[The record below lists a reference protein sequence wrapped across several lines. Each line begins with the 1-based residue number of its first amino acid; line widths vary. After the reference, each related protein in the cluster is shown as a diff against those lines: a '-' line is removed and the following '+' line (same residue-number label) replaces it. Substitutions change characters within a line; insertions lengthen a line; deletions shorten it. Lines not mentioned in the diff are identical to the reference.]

1 MTGFMR
7 MLPLLMSIA
16 LWLVIFVLWPDHSF
30 SETPLIAWV
39 NITLLIIL
47 SAALLNYGVRLLR
60 QQKERR
66 AGSGLRAKLVIAL
79 VTMLLIP
86 TSILQVAANQM
97 VEKGMDVWFD
107 VRVDTLLDQALNLA
121 QGFYARV
128 DSDLKQGLITVM
140 NDDILLNHVAA
151 LPASY
156 SLLNTHMAHLMQHE
170 GWQSIQI
177 FDLNERLIAHVQ
189 SEGLLSGLESEALE
203 EEAKSTLTLG
213 LVSTKLI
220 TRDNEE
226 IAVGYAPLRVRQNI
240 VAVLRAQVVLPPG
253 VVKNARAVEADYR
266 SYRELERNRQAIRS
280 TFTHAML
287 IATLIVILAA
297 GIVAVGFARRLTSPI
312 GDLARA
318 LERVTEGDLT
328 VSIPSAPEDEL
339 GSLVDSFNRMTLR
352 MKQNVEALEQ
362 TQKELTGALDS
373 SRQRQYVLETLLA
386 NLQTGVLLI
395 DASGNIRLLNQSMRE
410 LLNLSAEWVPGRSI
424 SSLCGGRL
432 QLVCQFYDELCQ
444 QEGENLQRELE
455 LVVDHNSLH
464 ILARGVKLSGA
475 GSAGFSGYLMV
486 LDDVSSLAE
495 AQRHRAWSEVAQRLA
510 HEIKNPLTPIKLAAE
525 RLQRRFRKTADD
537 TAVFDSCTHA
547 IITQVE
553 RLQRLIGD
561 FSNLARLPKP
571 KPETVHVRD
580 LITDMAELYG
590 AYSRVHVEQF
600 AEDLLCYCD
609 ADQIR
614 QVLINLMD
622 NALAATEE
630 SLAPVHLSGGHSPNM
645 VEFHVQDGGSG
656 IPEDAAGHIFEAY
669 FSTKESGSGLGLAIA
684 YRITDE
690 HNGNLMLL
698 SNANPTHFC
707 LRLPMEEHSME
718 QS

>member
-1 MTGFMR
+1 MTRFMR
-7 MLPLLMSIA
+7 MLPLLMSIMLWFVIFA
-16 LWLVIFVLWPDHSF
+16 LWPEQKG
-30 SETPLIAWV
+30 SEISLIVWI
-39 NITLLIIL
+39 NITLLGIL
-47 SAALLNYGVRLLR
+47 SAALLNYGIRLLR
-60 QQKERR
+60 EPKERR
-66 AGSGLRAKLVIAL
+66 AGSRLRAKLVIAL
-79 VTMLLIP
+79 VSMLLIP
-86 TSILQVAANQM
+86 TSILLVSANQM

-128 DSDLKQGLITVM
+128 DSDLKHGLGTVM
-140 NDDILLNHVAA
+140 NDDELLSYMAT
-151 LPASY
+151 LPISY
-156 SLLNTHMAHLMQHE
+156 SLLNTRMADLMQHE
-170 GWQSIQI
+170 GWQSIQV

-189 SEGLLSGLESEALE
+189 SEGLSGLESEPLE
-203 EEAKSTLTLG
+203 EEGRSTLTLG

-220 TRDNEE
+220 TRNSEE
-226 IAVGYAPLRVRQNI
+226 IAVGFAPLRAHQNI
-240 VAVLRAQVVLPPG
+240 VGLVRAQVVLPAG

-266 SYRELERNRQAIRS
+266 SYRELERNRQSIRS

-297 GIVAVGFARRLTSPI
+297 GIVAVGFTRRLTSPI
-312 GDLARA
+312 GDLAKA

-328 VSIPSAPEDEL
+328 VSITSAPEDEL

-395 DASGNIRLLNQSMRE
+395 DASGNIRLLNQSMRD

-424 SSLCGGRL
+424 ASLCSGRL
-432 QLVCQFYDELCQ
+432 QLVCQFYDELSE
-444 QEGENLQRELE
+444 QEDENLQRELE
-455 LVVDHNSLH
+455 LVVNNNSLH

-525 RLQRRFRKTADD
+525 RLQRRFRKMADD
-537 TAVFDSCTHA
+537 TEVFDSCTHA

-561 FSNLARLPKP
+561 FSDLARLPKP
-571 KPETVHVRD
+571 KPESVRARE

-600 AEDLLCYCD
+600 ADDTLCYCD

-614 QVLINLMD
+614 QILINLMD

-630 SLAPVHLSGGHSPNM
+630 SLAPVHLSGGCDRNM

-656 IPEDAAGHIFEAY
+656 IPEDAAEQIFEAY

-684 YRITDE
+684 NRIADE
-690 HNGNLMLL
+690 HNGNLTLL
-698 SNANPTHFC
+698 SSANPTHFC

-718 QS
+718 QP

>member
-1 MTGFMR
+1 MTRFMR
-7 MLPLLMSIA
+7 MLPLLMSIMLWFVIFA
-16 LWLVIFVLWPDHSF
+16 LWPEQKG
-30 SETPLIAWV
+30 SEISLIVWI
-39 NITLLIIL
+39 NITLLAIL
-47 SAALLNYGVRLLR
+47 SAALLNYGIRLLR
-60 QQKERR
+60 EPKERR
-66 AGSGLRAKLVIAL
+66 AGSRLRAKLVIAL
-79 VTMLLIP
+79 VSMLLIP
-86 TSILQVAANQM
+86 TSILLVSANQM

-128 DSDLKQGLITVM
+128 DSDLKHGLGTVM
-140 NDDILLNHVAA
+140 NDDELLSYMAT
-151 LPASY
+151 LPISY
-156 SLLNTHMAHLMQHE
+156 SLLNTRMTDLMQHE

-189 SEGLLSGLESEALE
+189 SEGLSGLESEPLE
-203 EEAKSTLTLG
+203 EEGRSTLTLG

-220 TRDNEE
+220 TRGREE
-226 IAVGYAPLRVRQNI
+226 IAVGFAPLRAHQNI
-240 VAVLRAQVVLPPG
+240 VGIVRAQIVLPAG

-266 SYRELERNRQAIRS
+266 SYRELERNRQSIRS

-287 IATLIVILAA
+287 IATLIIILAA
-297 GIVAVGFARRLTSPI
+297 GIVAVGFTRRLTSPI
-312 GDLARA
+312 GDLAKA

-328 VSIPSAPEDEL
+328 VSITSAPEDEL

-395 DASGNIRLLNQSMRE
+395 DASGNIRLLNQSMRD
-410 LLNLSAEWVPGRSI
+410 LLNLSTEWVPGRSI
-424 SSLCGGRL
+424 SSLCSGRL
-432 QLVCQFYDELCQ
+432 QLVCQFHDELSE
-444 QEGENLQRELE
+444 QEDENLQRELE
-455 LVVDHNSLH
+455 LVVNNNNLH

-525 RLQRRFRKTADD
+525 RLQRRFRKMADD
-537 TAVFDSCTHA
+537 TEVFDSCTHA

-561 FSNLARLPKP
+561 FSDLARLPKP
-571 KPETVHVRD
+571 KPESVHARE

-600 AEDLLCYCD
+600 ADDTFCYCD

-614 QVLINLMD
+614 QILINLMD

-630 SLAPVHLSGGHSPNM
+630 SLAPVHLSGGCDLNM
-645 VEFHVQDGGSG
+645 VEFHIQDGGSG
-656 IPEDAAGHIFEAY
+656 IPEDAAEHIFEAY

-684 YRITDE
+684 NRIADE
-690 HNGNLMLL
+690 HNGNLTLL

>member
-1 MTGFMR
+1 MR
-7 MLPLLMSIA
+7 MLPLLMSIM
-16 LWLVIFVLWPDHSF
+16 LWLVIFALWPDQRP
-30 SETPLIAWV
+30 SETSFIVWV
-39 NITLLIIL
+39 NITLLTIL
-47 SAALLNYGVRLLR
+47 SLLLLNYGIRLLR
-60 QQKERR
+60 EQKERR
-66 AGSGLRAKLVIAL
+66 AGSRLRAKLVIAL
-79 VTMLLIP
+79 VSMLLIP
-86 TSILQVAANQM
+86 TSILQVTANQM
-97 VEKGMDVWFD
+97 VERGMDVWFD
-107 VRVDTLLDQALNLA
+107 VRVDTLLDRALNLA
-121 QGFYARV
+121 QGFYARI
-128 DSDLKQGLITVM
+128 DSELKQGLATSM
-140 NDDILLNHVAA
+140 NDPELLSYLAT

-156 SLLNTHMAHLMQHE
+156 GLLNTRMATLMQHE
-170 GWQSIQI
+170 GWQSVQI
-177 FDLNERLIAHVQ
+177 FDLNERLVAYVQ
-189 SEGLLSGLESEALE
+189 SEGLSGLESVTLE

-213 LVSTKLI
+213 LVSTKLV
-220 TRDNEE
+220 TRSNEE
-226 IAVGYAPLRVRQNI
+226 IAVGYAPLRIQQNI
-240 VAVLRAQVVLPPG
+240 VGILRAEIVLPIA

-266 SYRELERNRQAIRS
+266 TYRELERNRQSIRS

-312 GDLARA
+312 GELARA

-352 MKQNVEALEQ
+352 LKQNVEALEQ

-395 DASGNIRLLNQSMRE
+395 DATGNIRLLNQSMRE
-410 LLNLSAEWVPGRSI
+410 LLNLSAEWIPGRSI
-424 SSLCGGRL
+424 SSLCGDRL
-432 QLVCQFYDELCQ
+432 QLVCQFYDELCH
-444 QEGENLQRELE
+444 QEDENLQRELE
-455 LVVDHNSLH
+455 LMIDHNNLH

-537 TAVFDSCTHA
+537 TEVFDSCTHA

-561 FSNLARLPKP
+561 FSDLARLPKP
-571 KPETVHVRD
+571 KPEIVHARE
-580 LITDMAELYG
+580 LITDMAELYS
-590 AYSRVHVEQF
+590 AYSRVRVEQF
-600 AEDLLCYCD
+600 TDDTLCYCD
-609 ADQIR
+609 SDQIR

-630 SLAPVHLSGGHSPNM
+630 SLAPVHLSGGHDLNM
-645 VEFHVQDGGSG
+645 VEFHIQDGGTG
-656 IPEDAAGHIFEAY
+656 IPDEVVGDIFEAY

-684 YRITDE
+684 NRIADE
-690 HNGNLMLL
+690 HNGTLTLL
-698 SNANPTHFC
+698 SNTKPTHFC
-707 LRLPMEEHSME
+707 LRLPMEESSME
-718 QS
+718 ES

>member
-1 MTGFMR
+1 MIGFMR
-7 MLPLLMSIA
+7 MLPLLMA
-16 LWLVIFVLWPDHSF
+16 FTLWVVIFIIWPDQGPSETSFVAWINISLLVI
-30 SETPLIAWV
+30 
-39 NITLLIIL
+39 L
-47 SAALLNYGVRLLR
+47 SGALLNYGIRLIR
-60 QQKERR
+60 EQKERR
-66 AGSGLRAKLVIAL
+66 AGSRLRAKLVIAL
-79 VTMLLIP
+79 VSMLLIP

-107 VRVDTLLDQALNLA
+107 VRVDTLLDRALNLA

-128 DSDLKQGLITVM
+128 DSDLKQGLVTIM
-140 NDDILLNHVAA
+140 NDDELLGHVAT
-151 LPASY
+151 LPVSY
-156 SLLNTHMAHLMQHE
+156 SLLSARLTDLMQKE

-189 SEGLLSGLESEALE
+189 SEGLSGLASEALE
-203 EEAKSTLTLG
+203 EEAKPTLTLG
-213 LVSTKLI
+213 LISTKLI

-226 IAVGYAPLRVRQNI
+226 IAVGYAPLRAHQNI
-240 VAVLRAQVVLPPG
+240 VGVLRAQVILPEG

-266 SYRELERNRQAIRS
+266 TYRELERNRQSIRS

-287 IATLIVILAA
+287 IATLVIILAA

-312 GDLARA
+312 GDLAKA

-328 VSIPSAPEDEL
+328 VSITSAPEDEL

-410 LLNLSAEWVPGRSI
+410 LLNLSSDWVPGRSI
-424 SSLCGGRL
+424 SSLCSGRL
-432 QLVCQFYDELCQ
+432 QLVCQFYDELSSQ
-444 QEGENLQRELE
+444 DGDELQRELE
-455 LVVDHNSLH
+455 LQVDHRNLH

-525 RLQRRFRKTADD
+525 RLQRRFRKQADN
-537 TAVFDSCTHA
+537 TEVFDSCTHA

-561 FSNLARLPKP
+561 FSDLARLPKP
-571 KPETVHVRD
+571 KPDTVHARE

-590 AYSRVHVEQF
+590 AYSRVNVDQF
-600 AEDLLCYCD
+600 AEDTLCYCD

-614 QVLINLMD
+614 QILINLMD

-630 SLAPVHLSGGHSPNM
+630 SLAPVHLSGGINM
-645 VEFHVQDGGSG
+645 NEVEFHIQDGGSG
-656 IPEDAAGHIFEAY
+656 IPEATAEHIFDAY
-669 FSTKESGSGLGLAIA
+669 YSTKESGSGLGLAIA
-684 YRITDE
+684 KRIADE
-690 HNGNLMLL
+690 HDGELTLL
-698 SNANPTHFC
+698 SIANPTHFC
-707 LRLPMEEHSME
+707 LRLPMEELNME

>member
-1 MTGFMR
+1 MTRFMR
-7 MLPLLMSIA
+7 MLPLLMSIM
-16 LWLVIFVLWPDHSF
+16 LWLVIFTLWPDQRP
-30 SETPLIAWV
+30 SETSFIVWV
-39 NITLLIIL
+39 NITLLTIL
-47 SAALLNYGVRLLR
+47 SVVLLNYGIRLLR
-60 QQKERR
+60 EQKERR
-66 AGSGLRAKLVIAL
+66 AGSRLRAKLVIAL
-79 VTMLLIP
+79 VSMLLIP
-86 TSILQVAANQM
+86 TSILQVTANQM
-97 VEKGMDVWFD
+97 VERGMDVWFD
-107 VRVDTLLDQALNLA
+107 VRVDTLLDRALNLA
-121 QGFYARV
+121 QGFYARI
-128 DSDLKQGLITVM
+128 DSDLKQGLLTSM
-140 NDDILLNHVAA
+140 NDAELLGYVAA

-156 SLLNTHMAHLMQHE
+156 GLLNRRMATLMQHE
-170 GWQSIQI
+170 GWQSVQI
-177 FDLNERLIAHVQ
+177 FDLNERLVAYAQ
-189 SEGLLSGLESEALE
+189 SEGLSGLESGTLE
-203 EEAKSTLTLG
+203 LEAKSTLTLG

-220 TRDNEE
+220 TRNNEE
-226 IAVGYAPLRVRQNI
+226 IAVGYAPLRIRQNI
-240 VAVLRAQVVLPPG
+240 VAILRAEIVLPAD

-266 SYRELERNRQAIRS
+266 TYRELERNRQSIRS

-312 GDLARA
+312 GELARA
-318 LERVTEGDLT
+318 LEKVTEGDLT

-352 MKQNVEALEQ
+352 LKQNVEALEH

-386 NLQTGVLLI
+386 NLQTGVLLV

-410 LLNLSAEWVPGRSI
+410 LLNLSAEWAPGRSI
-424 SSLCGGRL
+424 SSLCSGRL

-444 QEGENLQRELE
+444 QKDENLQRELE
-455 LVVDHNSLH
+455 LMVDHNNLH

-475 GSAGFSGYLMV
+475 GSDGFSGYLMV

-525 RLQRRFRKTADD
+525 RLQRRFRKTATD
-537 TAVFDSCTHA
+537 TDVFDSCTHA

-561 FSNLARLPKP
+561 FSDLARLPKP
-571 KPETVHVRD
+571 KPEIVHARD
-580 LITDMAELYG
+580 LMTDMAELYG
-590 AYSRVHVEQF
+590 AYPRVRVEQF
-600 AEDLLCYCD
+600 TDDTLCYCD

-630 SLAPVHLSGGHSPNM
+630 SLAPVHLSGGHDLNM
-645 VEFHVQDGGSG
+645 VEFHIQDGGPG
-656 IPEDAAGHIFEAY
+656 IPDETAGHIFEAY

-684 YRITDE
+684 SRITDE
-690 HNGNLMLL
+690 HNGNLTLL
-698 SNANPTHFC
+698 SNTNPTHFC
-707 LRLPMEEHSME
+707 LRLPMEEFSME

>member
-7 MLPLLMSIA
+7 MLPLLMSIM
-16 LWLVIFVLWPDHSF
+16 LWLVISALWPDQSS
-30 SETPLIAWV
+30 SETSFIVWI
-39 NITLLIIL
+39 NITLLVIL

-79 VTMLLIP
+79 VSMLLIP
-86 TSILQVAANQM
+86 TSILLVSANQM

-128 DSDLKQGLITVM
+128 DSDLKKGLITAM
-140 NDDILLNHVAA
+140 NDDELLSYMAT
-151 LPASY
+151 LPVSY
-156 SLLNTHMAHLMQHE
+156 SLLNTRMANLMQHE
-170 GWQSIQI
+170 GWQSIEI
-177 FDLNERLIAHVQ
+177 FDLNERLVAQVQ
-189 SEGLLSGLESEALE
+189 SEGLSGLEPEALE

-226 IAVGYAPLRVRQNI
+226 IAVGYAPLRAHQNVI
-240 VAVLRAQVVLPPG
+240 GVLRAKIVLPAG

-266 SYRELERNRQAIRS
+266 SYRELERNRQSIRS

-352 MKQNVEALEQ
+352 LKQNVEALEQ

-410 LLNLSAEWVPGRSI
+410 LLNLSGEWVPGRSI
-424 SSLCGGRL
+424 ASLCIGRL
-432 QLVCQFYDELCQ
+432 QLVCQFYDELCH
-444 QEGENLQRELE
+444 QEDENLQRELE
-455 LVVDHNSLH
+455 LTVDHNSLH

-525 RLQRRFRKTADD
+525 RLQRRFRKMADD
-537 TAVFDSCTHA
+537 TEVFDSCTHA

-553 RLQRLIGD
+553 RLQRLIVD
-561 FSNLARLPKP
+561 FSDLARLPKP
-571 KPETVHVRD
+571 KPGIVHARD

-600 AEDLLCYCD
+600 ADDTLCFCD

-630 SLAPVHLSGGHSPNM
+630 SLAPVHLSGGYDLNM
-645 VEFHVQDGGSG
+645 VEFHIQDGGSG
-656 IPEDAAGHIFEAY
+656 IPDDAAEHIFEPY

-684 YRITDE
+684 DRIADE
-690 HNGNLMLL
+690 HNGNLTLL

-707 LRLPMEEHSME
+707 LRLPMEEPSME

>member
-1 MTGFMR
+1 MTRLMR
-7 MLPLLMSIA
+7 MLPLLMSIM
-16 LWLVIFVLWPDHSF
+16 LWLVIFVLWPDQRP
-30 SETPLIAWV
+30 SETSFIVWI
-39 NITLLIIL
+39 NITLLVIL
-47 SAALLNYGVRLLR
+47 SAALLNYGIRLLR
-60 QQKERR
+60 EQKERR
-66 AGSGLRAKLVIAL
+66 AGSRLRAKLVIAL
-79 VTMLLIP
+79 VSMLLIP

-97 VEKGMDVWFD
+97 VERGMDVWFD
-107 VRVDTLLDQALNLA
+107 VRVDTLLDRALNLA
-121 QGFYARV
+121 QGFYARI
-128 DSDLKQGLITVM
+128 DSDLKQGLATSM
-140 NDDILLNHVAA
+140 NDAELVSYVATLPVSYRLLNARM
-151 LPASY
+151 
-156 SLLNTHMAHLMQHE
+156 TTLMQHE

-177 FDLNERLIAHVQ
+177 FDLNERLVAYVQ
-189 SEGLLSGLESEALE
+189 SEGLSGLESEELE
-203 EEAKSTLTLG
+203 EEAKSALTLG

-220 TRDNEE
+220 TRNNEE
-226 IAVGYAPLRVRQNI
+226 IAVGYAPLRIQQNI
-240 VAVLRAQVVLPPG
+240 VGVLRAQIVLPTN
-253 VVKNARAVEADYR
+253 VVENARAVEADYR
-266 SYRELERNRQAIRS
+266 TYRELERNRQSIRS

-297 GIVAVGFARRLTSPI
+297 GIVAVRFARRLTSPI
-312 GDLARA
+312 GDLAKA

-328 VSIPSAPEDEL
+328 VSIPSAPKDEL

-352 MKQNVEALEQ
+352 LKQNVEALEQ

-410 LLNLSAEWVPGRSI
+410 LLDLSTEWVPGRSI
-424 SSLCGGRL
+424 ASLCRGRL
-432 QLVCQFYDELCQ
+432 QLVCQFYDELCH
-444 QEGENLQRELE
+444 QEDENLQRELE
-455 LVVDHNSLH
+455 LIVDHKSLH

-525 RLQRRFRKTADD
+525 RLQRRFRKMADD
-537 TAVFDSCTHA
+537 TEVFDSCTHV
-547 IITQVE
+547 IISQVE

-561 FSNLARLPKP
+561 FSDLARLPKP
-571 KPETVHVRD
+571 KPEIVHARD

-600 AEDLLCYCD
+600 MDDTLCYCD

-630 SLAPVHLSGGHSPNM
+630 SLAPVHLSGGHGLNM
-645 VEFHVQDGGSG
+645 VEFHIQDGGPG
-656 IPEDAAGHIFEAY
+656 IPEEAAGHIFEAY

-684 YRITDE
+684 NRITDE
-690 HNGNLMLL
+690 HNGNLILL

-707 LRLPMEEHSME
+707 LRLPMEEFNME

>member
-1 MTGFMR
+1 MTRFMR
-7 MLPLLMSIA
+7 MLPLLMSIM
-16 LWLVIFVLWPDHSF
+16 LWLVIFALWPDQRP
-30 SETPLIAWV
+30 SETSFIVWI
-39 NITLLIIL
+39 NITLLVIL
-47 SAALLNYGVRLLR
+47 SAALLNYGIRLLR
-60 QQKERR
+60 EQKERR
-66 AGSGLRAKLVIAL
+66 AGSRLRAKLVIAL
-79 VTMLLIP
+79 VSMLLIP

-97 VEKGMDVWFD
+97 VERGMDVWFD
-107 VRVDTLLDQALNLA
+107 VRVDTLLDRALNLA
-121 QGFYARV
+121 QGFYARI
-128 DSDLKQGLITVM
+128 DSDLKQGLITSMSDAELLSYVATLPVSYR
-140 NDDILLNHVAA
+140 LLNARM
-151 LPASY
+151 
-156 SLLNTHMAHLMQHE
+156 TTMMQHE

-177 FDLNERLIAHVQ
+177 FDLNERLVAYVQ
-189 SEGLLSGLESEALE
+189 SEGLSGLESEALE
-203 EEAKSTLTLG
+203 EEAKSALTLG
-213 LVSTKLI
+213 LVSTKLLI
-220 TRDNEE
+220 RNNEE
-226 IAVGYAPLRVRQNI
+226 IAVGYAPLRIQQNI
-240 VAVLRAQVVLPPG
+240 VGVLRAEIVLPADI
-253 VVKNARAVEADYR
+253 VKNARAVEADYR
-266 SYRELERNRQAIRS
+266 TYRELERNRQSIRS

-328 VSIPSAPEDEL
+328 VSIPSAPKDEL

-352 MKQNVEALEQ
+352 LKQNVEALEQ

-395 DASGNIRLLNQSMRE
+395 DAAGNIRLLNQSMRE
-410 LLNLSAEWVPGRSI
+410 LLDLSAEWVPGRPI
-424 SSLCGGRL
+424 SPLCSGRL
-432 QLVCQFYDELCQ
+432 QLVGQFYDELCHQ
-444 QEGENLQRELE
+444 KGEHLQRELE
-455 LVVDHNSLH
+455 LLVNHHNLH
-464 ILARGVKLSGA
+464 ILARGAKLSGA

-525 RLQRRFRKTADD
+525 RLQRRFRKMADD
-537 TAVFDSCTHA
+537 TEVFDSCTHA
-547 IITQVE
+547 IISQVE

-561 FSNLARLPKP
+561 FSDLARLPKP
-571 KPETVHVRD
+571 KPEIVHARD
-580 LITDMAELYG
+580 LITDMAELYS

-600 AEDLLCYCD
+600 ADDTLCYCD

-630 SLAPVHLSGGHSPNM
+630 SLAPVHLSGGHGPNM
-645 VEFHVQDGGSG
+645 VEFHIQDGGPG
-656 IPEDAAGHIFEAY
+656 IPEEATEHIFEAY

-684 YRITDE
+684 NRITDE
-690 HNGNLMLL
+690 HNGNLTLL
-698 SNANPTHFC
+698 SNNNPTHFC
-707 LRLPMEEHSME
+707 LRLPMEEFNMG